1 MRLTEGREG
10 KNRILY
16 EELSYKV
23 RGCLFEVYNRLGTGF
38 KETIYHNALAK
49 ELRLKNISYES
60 QKQLVIHYKEEKVG
74 FYKPDF
80 IIDNKIILEI
90 KALPEITNVAENQLY
105 NYLKATQYKVGFLVN
120 FGDKLDIKRRVFEEA
135 R

>member
-38 KETIYHNALAK
+38 KETIYHNVLAK

-80 IIDNKIILEI
+80 IIDTKIILEI

>member
-74 FYKPDF
+74 YYKPDF
-80 IIDNKIILEI
+80 IIDTKIILEI

>member
-1 MRLTEGREG
+1 MRTAEGREG

-38 KETIYHNALAK
+38 KETIYHNVLAK

-80 IIDNKIILEI
+80 IIDTKIILEI